1 MNYFVKRGT
10 EELGPYSLA
19 DLQQAVNAG
28 KVSLGDLAR
37 SEGMNDWAMV
47 SQVVGTI
54 PVPAAPY
61 GVAAAPA
68 LAPVQTVDLP
78 PNLHWGFVLI
88 FLILW
93 RVNFLLGIFNV
104 IWAMILANWARKL
117 DGNNNTLVLIAMY
130 PAAFVSIFVIG
141 MIAGLTRQGPSEGI
155 YALAGLMIIAGAIS
169 YLIGIFKIKS
179 AMEEYYNSTE
189 NIGLSLSGVMTFFFS
204 TIYLQYHVNQIAKRK
219 KEGTMNLSY
228 S

>member
-1 MNYFVKRGT
+1 MNYFVKHGT

-19 DLQQAVNAG
+19 DLQQAVKAG
-28 KVSLGDLAR
+28 KINPGDLAR

-61 GVAAAPA
+61 GAAAAPA

-78 PNLHWGFVLI
+78 PNLHWSIILLLNMAAAFIGVLG
-88 FLILW
+88 L
-93 RVNFLLGIFNV
+93 FNV
-104 IWAMILANWARKL
+104 LWTLLLANWARKL
-117 DGNNNTLVLIAMY
+117 DGNNNTLILVAMY
-130 PAAFVSIFVIG
+130 PAAFVSVIV
-141 MIAGLTRQGPSEGI
+141 L
-155 YALAGLMIIAGAIS
+155 ALAGPRAESLAALSGLLIIAGAIS
-169 YLIGIFKIKS
+169 YLVGIFKIKA

-204 TIYLQYHVNQIAKRK
+204 TIYLQYHVNQITKRK

-228 S
+228 R